1 MSYGD
6 EQPKVQPI
14 QYHKEDSDIC
24 IEEQSSQ
31 KPIFQFEPVHDKD
44 SVEEKNR
51 SFQAF
56 HEKRKQFLSSREQNI
71 THIEQHNS
79 EVSNRSQ
86 GLMKNLGSN
95 KYKGKKP
102 LLDKSPGF
110 SLITTNQGT
119 SRRTYGYGE
128 LPQEESPSFRE
139 SNFNHS
145 KREVQYED
153 EDQIVLDEPSEEP
166 K

>member
-1 MSYGD
+1 M
-6 EQPKVQPI
+6 
-14 QYHKEDSDIC
+14 
-24 IEEQSSQ
+24 
-31 KPIFQFEPVHDKD
+31 
-44 SVEEKNR
+44 
-51 SFQAF
+51 
-56 HEKRKQFLSSREQNI
+56 SSREQNVP
-71 THIEQHNS
+71 HIEQHTS

-86 GLMKNLGSN
+86 GLVKNLGSN

-110 SLITTNQGT
+110 SLIPENHGT

-128 LPQEESPSFRE
+128 LPEEESPSFRE

-145 KREVQYED
+145 KKHVQYED
-153 EDQIVLDEPSEEP
+153 EDQIVLDEPSDEP